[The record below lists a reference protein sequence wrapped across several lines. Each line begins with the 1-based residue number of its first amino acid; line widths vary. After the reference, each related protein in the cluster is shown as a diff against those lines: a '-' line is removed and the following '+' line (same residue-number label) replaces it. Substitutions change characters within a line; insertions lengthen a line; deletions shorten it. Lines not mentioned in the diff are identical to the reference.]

1 MILSETAGAAVT
13 AFRRHTAG
21 LVPFYLLGAAVPAIA
36 RVGTFVG
43 AALLYLYLEVT
54 GRLATVR
61 TEIAAVDVEPPDP
74 EVDPDAFA
82 EYTAELAAALEPLA
96 TPVVG
101 GLVVLTILVTI
112 LASVVLSATVSA
124 GQIGASLG
132 ALRDRRA
139 AVDGIA
145 GVRDHWL
152 TFLGLVIL
160 EIVLW
165 LTTAAAIAVVVAV
178 AAFALTAAGAAPVAA
193 LFVALGVLAWL
204 AVGAVIRAVFAF
216 APVAAVVDD
225 VGVVASLS
233 ATGGFLRR
241 RPVEALFYYVVAFV
255 ALVGFLGTL
264 SALAV
269 VGAAALVPLVTAFLV
284 WPLLDLLK
292 TALFGRY
299 RGAIPR
305 PTPIETTIRSQLRGG
320 IARGWREL
328 VGFVRA
334 TPALHALA
342 VATMVGGFL
351 GGWVVAG
358 PLVGLTEASIEAR
371 LEGIV
376 PPVFALE
383 LFGNNWTVAF
393 TTAFAGLALAVPAL
407 VSLAFNGFVFGIVGR
422 LEVDPAML
430 VAFVT
435 PHGILE
441 IPAIFVAGALGTHL
455 GIVYWRTLRGPLG
468 RAELATELERA
479 FRVVVGLG
487 IVLGAAALI
496 EAFVSP
502 FYFRPFL

>member
-1 MILSETAGAAVT
+1 MTLSETTGAAVT

-21 LVPFYLLGAAVPAIA
+21 LVPFYLLGAAVPAIT

-43 AALLYLYLEVT
+43 AVLLYLYLEVT
-54 GRLATVR
+54 GRLGAVR
-61 TEIAAVDVEPPDP
+61 TELATLDVEPPDP
-74 EVDPDAFA
+74 EADPDAFA
-82 EYTAELAAALEPLA
+82 DYVVELTAVLEPLA
-96 TPVVG
+96 TPVAG
-101 GLVVLTILVTI
+101 GLVVLTLLVTI
-112 LASVVLSATVSA
+112 LASVVLSAAVSA

-139 AVDGIA
+139 AVDGVA
-145 GVRDHWL
+145 GVRNHWL

-160 EIVLW
+160 EILLW
-165 LTTAAAIAVVVAV
+165 LATAAAVATVVAIG
-178 AAFALTAAGAAPVAA
+178 AFALTTAGAAPVAA
-193 LFVALGVLAWL
+193 LVLVFGILAWL

-264 SALAV
+264 SALAI
-269 VGAAALVPLVTAFLV
+269 VGAAALVPLVTAFLI

-305 PTPIETTIRSQLRGG
+305 PTPVEATVRGQLRAGVG
-320 IARGWREL
+320 RGWREL

-342 VATMVGGFL
+342 VVTMVGSFF
-351 GGWVVAG
+351 GGWLVAG
-358 PLVGLTEASIEAR
+358 PLVGLTETSIEAR

-393 TTAFAGLALAVPAL
+393 TTAFAGLALAIPAL
-407 VSLAFNGFVFGIVGR
+407 ASLAFNGFVLGIVGR

-435 PHGILE
+435 PHGLLE

-455 GIVYWRTLRGPLG
+455 GIVYWRTVRGPLG
-468 RAELATELERA
+468 RAELAAELERA